1 MIDSNANFKE
11 PLQTTKFQKDKMKSK
26 IPDNVVFS
34 EENGYNANVLAYPT
48 SVGAP
53 AIKLDNVA
61 DWKNIGIRNV
71 NKEFESKFNELKA
84 EYEKLMEEYEWNEI
98 LYNAKYSFEPI
109 IGETYHLYLAKDGSN
124 FLSLIH
130 PDHWNKEHIGS
141 FKLNS
146 NKKWIQI
153 DSKQDIF

>member
-11 PLQTTKFQKDKMKSK
+11 QLQITKFQKDKMKNK
-26 IPDNVVFS
+26 ILDNIVFS

-48 SVGAP
+48 NVGAP
-53 AIKLDNVA
+53 AIKMDNVV

-109 IGETYHLYLAKDGSN
+109 IGEIYHLYLAKDGSN

-153 DSKQDIF
+153 DSKHDII